1 MPSAIP
7 VLSRRRVLLGAAAL
21 AVVSATASACGS
33 PPGPPKVDDLESQLD
48 LARRDSEMAKA
59 AAAVADSFYAPALTV
74 VAAERADHAR
84 ALVQEIARATG
95 KQPSSTETTSPTST
109 TATSTA
115 PAPPPSRSDVAAAL
129 RNSADSAS
137 QLAAELSGY
146 RAGLL
151 GSIAASC
158 TASVTVPLAMKEP
171 AQ

>member
-7 VLSRRRVLLGAAAL
+7 AVSRRQALLGAAAL
-21 AVVSATASACGS
+21 AVASAAASACGS
-33 PPGPPKVDDLESQLD
+33 QPEPPKVDDLQSQLD
-48 LARRDSEMAKA
+48 LARRDSDIAKA
-59 AAAVADSFYAPALTV
+59 AAAAADSFYTPALTV

-95 KQPSSTETTSPTST
+95 KAPSGTPTTGTTS
-109 TATSTA
+109 AV
-115 PAPPPSRSDVAAAL
+115 APPPPSLSEVVAAL

-137 QLAAELSGY
+137 QLAANLSGY

-171 AQ
+171 AK